1 MKPLPAAPL
10 TEEDRAAWFDWQ
22 VNRRRD
28 WALWGALEALSFPQ
42 DRRDAQLM
50 HAWTHVLQADGS
62 FRTCPTCWQIAHSP
76 GAGIVAVNITGCA

>member
-1 MKPLPAAPL
+1 MKPRLESAAL
-10 TEEDRAAWFDWQ
+10 TSIDDDIRVGHGRCGPIAHRWWLS
-22 VNRRRD
+22 RRS
-28 WALWGALEALSFPQ
+28 GEQ

-76 GAGIVAVNITGCA
+76 GAGIVAVNLTGCA